1 MKEKVTKAII
11 CAAGFGTRF
20 LPITKSIPK
29 EMLNII
35 DTPAIEFII
44 QEVLQAGI
52 KDILIVVSSN
62 KNAIIDYFD
71 SNYQLEQH
79 LTKKQKD
86 KELQSITQYNKD
98 CNIFFIRQHYPQGLG
113 DAISYAKSFV
123 GDEPFAVLLG
133 DDVIINHDEKIP
145 SGLQQCLNV
154 FDKYHQMV
162 LGVQEV
168 PDKEVNKYGII
179 TPAKNQSNLLAMQ
192 VTGIIEKPELKNA
205 PSNFA
210 VIGRYILTPDIF
222 AEIQKLKPSS
232 RGEIELT
239 PALEEI
245 IKVNGAYACNI
256 LAKRYDIGSKLGL
269 IKAVI
274 DEALTRD
281 DLKEEVSQYLH
292 QFCKI

>member
-44 QEVLQAGI
+44 QEILQAGI

-79 LTKKQKD
+79 LTKKQK
-86 KELQSITQYNKD
+86 ELELKSITQYNKD

-133 DDVIINHDEKIP
+133 DDVIINHDQTLP

-154 FDKYHQMV
+154 FNKYHQMV
-162 LGVQEV
+162 LGVQPV

-179 TPAKNQSNLLAMQ
+179 SLPKDCKNQLTMP
-192 VTGIIEKPELKNA
+192 VTGIIEKPELKDA
-205 PSNFA
+205 PSNYA

-222 AEIQKLKPSS
+222 GEISKLKPSS

-245 IKVNGAYACNI
+245 IKVHGAYACNI

-269 IKAVI
+269 VKAVI
-274 DEALTRD
+274 DEALTRN

>member
-79 LTKKQKD
+79 LSKKQKD
-86 KELQSITQYNKD
+86 KELWSITQYNKD

-113 DAISYAKSFV
+113 DAISYTKSFV

-133 DDVIINHDEKIP
+133 DDVIINHDKKIP
-145 SGLQQCLNV
+145 SGLQQCLTV
-154 FDKYHQMV
+154 FNKYHKMV

-168 PDKEVNKYGII
+168 PDKEVDKYGII
-179 TPAKNQSNLLAMQ
+179 TPVKNQSNSLDMQ
-192 VTGIIEKPELKNA
+192 VSGIIEKPELKDA

-222 AEIQKLKPSS
+222 TEIGKLKPSS

-245 IKVNGAYACNI
+245 IKLHGAYACNI

-281 DLKEEVSQYLH
+281 DLKAEVTQYLH
-292 QFCKI
+292 QFCKL

>member
-79 LTKKQKD
+79 LSKKQKD

-133 DDVIINHDEKIP
+133 DDVIINHDKKIP
-145 SGLQQCLNV
+145 SGLQQCLTV
-154 FDKYHQMV
+154 FDKYHKMV

-168 PDKEVNKYGII
+168 PDKEVDKYGII
-179 TPAKNQSNLLAMQ
+179 TPVKNQSNSLDMQ
-192 VTGIIEKPELKNA
+192 VAGIIEKPALKDA
-205 PSNFA
+205 PSNLA

-222 AEIQKLKPSS
+222 AEIGKLKPSS

-245 IKVNGAYACNI
+245 IKVHGAYACNI

-274 DEALTRD
+274 DEALARD
-281 DLKEEVSQYLH
+281 DLKEEVTKYLH
-292 QFCKI
+292 QFSNL

>member
-44 QEVLQAGI
+44 QEILQAGI

-79 LTKKQKD
+79 LSKKQKN

-133 DDVIINHDEKIP
+133 DDVIINHDHNLP
-145 SGLQQCLNV
+145 SGLQQCLDV
-154 FDKYHQMV
+154 FNKYHKMV

-179 TPAKNQSNLLAMQ
+179 TPAKDCRNQLDMP
-192 VTGIIEKPELKNA
+192 VTGIIEKPELKDA
-205 PSNFA
+205 PSNYA

-222 AEIQKLKPSS
+222 GEISKLKPSS

-245 IKVNGAYACNI
+245 IKANGAYACNI

-281 DLKEEVSQYLH
+281 DLKEEVTQYLH

>member
-52 KDILIVVSSN
+52 KDILIIVSSN

-133 DDVIINHDEKIP
+133 DDVIINHEPNIP
-145 SGLQQCLNV
+145 SGLQQCLQV
-154 FDKYHQMV
+154 FNKYHKMV

-179 TPAKNQSNLLAMQ
+179 TPAKDCTNQLEMP
-192 VTGIIEKPELKNA
+192 VTGIIEKPELKDA
-205 PSNFA
+205 PSNYA
-210 VIGRYILTPDIF
+210 VIGRYILTPTIF
-222 AEIQKLKPSS
+222 SEIGKLKPSS

-245 IKVNGAYACNI
+245 IKQDGAYACNI

-274 DEALTRD
+274 DEALARN
-281 DLKEEVSQYLH
+281 DLKDEVVQYLH

>member
-44 QEVLQAGI
+44 QEVLEAGI
-52 KDILIVVSSN
+52 KDILIIVSSN

-79 LTKKQKD
+79 LSKKQKD
-86 KELQSITQYNKD
+86 KELASITQYNKD

-133 DDVIINHDEKIP
+133 DDVIINHDKTLP
-145 SGLQQCLNV
+145 SGLQQCLGV
-154 FDKYHQMV
+154 FNKYHKMV

-179 TPAKNQSNLLAMQ
+179 TPVKGARNQLDMQ
-192 VTGIIEKPELKNA
+192 VTGIVEKPELKDA
-205 PSNFA
+205 PSNYA
-210 VIGRYILTPDIF
+210 VIGRYILTPNIF
-222 AEIQKLKPSS
+222 GEISKLKPSS

-245 IKVNGAYACNI
+245 IKQDGAYACNI

-281 DLKEEVSQYLH
+281 DLKEEITQYLH
-292 QFCKI
+292 KFCNI

>member
-79 LTKKQKD
+79 LSKKQKD

-133 DDVIINHDEKIP
+133 DDVIINHDKKIP
-145 SGLQQCLNV
+145 SGLQQCLTV
-154 FDKYHQMV
+154 FDKYHKMV

-168 PDKEVNKYGII
+168 PDKEVDKYGII
-179 TPAKNQSNLLAMQ
+179 TPVKNQSNSLDMQ
-192 VTGIIEKPELKNA
+192 VSGIIEKPALKDA
-205 PSNFA
+205 PSNLA

-222 AEIQKLKPSS
+222 AEIVKLKPSS

-245 IKVNGAYACNI
+245 IKVHGAYACNI

-274 DEALTRD
+274 DEALARD
-281 DLKEEVSQYLH
+281 DLKEEVTKYLH
-292 QFCKI
+292 QFSNL

>member
-1 MKEKVTKAII
+1 MLNSSPGFPNPKIIVFIFINIINYIKLILLDIFTFLIPIKPLITMKEKVKKAII

-79 LTKKQKD
+79 LSKKQKD

-133 DDVIINHDEKIP
+133 DDVIINHDKKIP
-145 SGLQQCLNV
+145 SGLQQCLTV
-154 FDKYHQMV
+154 F
-162 LGVQEV
+162 
-168 PDKEVNKYGII
+168 NK
-179 TPAKNQSNLLAMQ
+179 Q
-192 VTGIIEKPELKNA
+192 LK
-205 PSNFA
+205 SLF
-210 VIGRYILTPDIF
+210 
-222 AEIQKLKPSS
+222 
-232 RGEIELT
+232 
-239 PALEEI
+239 
-245 IKVNGAYACNI
+245 
-256 LAKRYDIGSKLGL
+256 
-269 IKAVI
+269 
-274 DEALTRD
+274 
-281 DLKEEVSQYLH
+281 
-292 QFCKI
+292 

>member
-79 LTKKQKD
+79 LSKKQKD

-133 DDVIINHDEKIP
+133 DDVIINHDKKIP
-145 SGLQQCLNV
+145 SGLQQCLTV
-154 FDKYHQMV
+154 FDKYHKMV

-168 PDKEVNKYGII
+168 PDKEVDKYGII
-179 TPAKNQSNLLAMQ
+179 TPVKNQSNSLDMQ
-192 VTGIIEKPELKNA
+192 VSGIIEKPALKDA
-205 PSNFA
+205 PSNLA

-222 AEIQKLKPSS
+222 AEIGKLKPSS

-245 IKVNGAYACNI
+245 IKVHGAYACNI

-274 DEALTRD
+274 DEALARD
-281 DLKEEVSQYLH
+281 DLKEEVTKYLH
-292 QFCKI
+292 QFSNL